1 MGAVFE
7 CMGACE
13 LAVCE
18 ASKLPTPWGFN
29 TLGDDDSFG
38 ALSRALVL
46 SSQPHCSKK
55 MCSFIALDHS
65 LLYT

>member
-29 TLGDDDSFG
+29 TLGVIIQDDDDEEEEVDEVD
-38 ALSRALVL
+38 LIWMMR
-46 SSQPHCSKK
+46 
-55 MCSFIALDHS
+55 
-65 LLYT
+65 

>member
-29 TLGDDDSFG
+29 TLGVIIQDDDNDEEVDDG
-38 ALSRALVL
+38 G
-46 SSQPHCSKK
+46 CG
-55 MCSFIALDHS
+55 LDDEMMIIVMIVI
-65 LLYT
+65 

>member
-18 ASKLPTPWGFN
+18 ASKLPTLWGFN
-29 TLGDDDSFG
+29 TLGVIIQDDDDDDEG
-38 ALSRALVL
+38 IDDGG
-46 SSQPHCSKK
+46 CG
-55 MCSFIALDHS
+55 LDDEMMIRRRIVI
-65 LLYT
+65 

>member
-29 TLGDDDSFG
+29 LLGVIIQDDEEEEEIDDG
-38 ALSRALVL
+38 RW
-46 SSQPHCSKK
+46 C
-55 MCSFIALDHS
+55 LDAEMMIRVRIVI
-65 LLYT
+65 

>member
-18 ASKLPTPWGFN
+18 ASKRPTPWGLN
-29 TLGDDDSFG
+29 TLGAIIQDDDNDEEVDDG
-38 ALSRALVL
+38 G
-46 SSQPHCSKK
+46 CG
-55 MCSFIALDHS
+55 LDDEMMIRRRIVI
-65 LLYT
+65 

>member
-29 TLGDDDSFG
+29 TLGVIIQDDDEEEEIDDG
-38 ALSRALVL
+38 RW
-46 SSQPHCSKK
+46 C
-55 MCSFIALDHS
+55 LDAEMMIRVRIVI
-65 LLYT
+65 

>member
-13 LAVCE
+13 PAVCE

-29 TLGDDDSFG
+29 TLGVIIQDDEEEEEIDDG
-38 ALSRALVL
+38 RW
-46 SSQPHCSKK
+46 C
-55 MCSFIALDHS
+55 LDAEMMIRVRIVI
-65 LLYT
+65 

>member
-13 LAVCE
+13 PAVCE

-29 TLGDDDSFG
+29 TLGVIIQDDDDEEEIDDG
-38 ALSRALVL
+38 RW
-46 SSQPHCSKK
+46 C
-55 MCSFIALDHS
+55 LDAEM
-65 LLYT
+65 LIRVRIVI

>member
-13 LAVCE
+13 PAVCE

-29 TLGDDDSFG
+29 TLGVIIQDDDEEEEMVDG
-38 ALSRALVL
+38 AWMPR
-46 SSQPHCSKK
+46 
-55 MCSFIALDHS
+55 
-65 LLYT
+65 